1 MKKIL
6 AIIIGISIAAIT
18 TMAAISNEDETTI
31 PEPSQVGNND
41 YLNSS
46 EAFDFDSEA

>member
-6 AIIIGISIAAIT
+6 AIIFGISIAAIT
-18 TMAAISNEDETTI
+18 TMAAINHEDKTI
-31 PEPSQVGNND
+31 VPDPPQVGND

>member
-6 AIIIGISIAAIT
+6 AIIFGISIAAVT
-18 TMAAISNEDETTI
+18 TMAAISHEDETTTI
-31 PEPSQVGNND
+31 EPSQVGNND
-41 YLNSS
+41 YLNNS

>member
-18 TMAAISNEDETTI
+18 TMAAIDHEDETI
-31 PEPSQVGNND
+31 APKPSQMGNND
-41 YLNSS
+41 NLNGS

>member
-31 PEPSQVGNND
+31 PEPSQVGND